1 MKHEDLILRSVSKLS
16 KAFKFPMEALPVF
29 IDSARKGPVAY
40 TSVNGIWIG
49 SKVVDNDP
57 RNIHVYLAHEIF
69 HYVVNNHGL
78 THKYTNPVVNL
89 ITDYKINELLYTLFG
104 YDVKAV
110 KYPGL
115 LNRKWFGMTLDQI
128 GQALLKRNVQEVTCS
143 AEGLPHPRVAECAA
157 YLRKKYVQH
166 LSDIAPELFFLT
178 RREEQVYSD
187 VTLKTN
193 DRSELVFDTCP
204 LDKHELL
211 KGLWYALW
219 HKRPVAS
226 RTPGPCSVEQSFLY
240 SLDLDRLRKATV
252 GRAAD
257 SLWAARKLFNRL
269 GKDANWIQAKQQKAR
284 FRVTVA
290 TDKLRRAKSAAT
302 KKHAAI
308 SLARAKASE
317 AKAKALQPLSKLLT
331 THPVVTQTNAISY
344 SPNSLSSAHKKPP
357 SLVLPQVR
365 VNESVKRIR
374 LLVKGFDERFAK
386 LQELVDDMRD
396 QLGDMEGIADLG
408 DDPTEGS
415 SGPDQHRDAG
425 DNGPQDTG
433 NDAQDSSGDDDAGQ
447 DAEGNEDEDGAGVPK
462 DRNKKGKKGKKRS
475 DKTSPSESEGSA
487 DQTIPRLLPGKG
499 HPAPPKPDQKK
510 APAGHGT
517 GQGVRE
523 KLMNNLDAN
532 YTSLSSILDY
542 MREVSTLLA
551 QIRSRNRK
559 THTDGPDATYEYGND
574 LGRAATEEISLLAN
588 DVTRLDFLVKLSNHQ
603 LLLHSPQEKRRSSV
617 ILCLDTSGSMAGEFY
632 NRAAGFCLA
641 VMRYMQKEKRG
652 VALLTF
658 DSSKCKEYVADVG
671 KSIDAPTIIDIL
683 TSPSYG
689 GTDFDIPLL
698 RSQEIK
704 QEYGWKTL
712 TTFLVTDG
720 YCGLR
725 QADKINQQ
733 KTNQDRIIVACV
745 STDSASSLA
754 PVADEVHNIKR
765 KGTTLEMVKAAH
777 TLF

>member
-1 MKHEDLILRSVSKLS
+1 MKHEDLILKSVAKLS
-16 KAFKFPMEALPVF
+16 KAFKFPMEALPIF
-29 IDSARKGPVAY
+29 IDNARKSPIAY
-40 TSVNGIWIG
+40 TSPNGIWIG
-49 SKVVDNDP
+49 SKVVEGDP
-57 RNIHVYLAHEIF
+57 KNVHVYLAHEIF

-78 THKYTNPVVNL
+78 THKYTNLVVNL

-104 YDVKAV
+104 YDAKAV
-110 KYPGL
+110 KFPGL

-128 GQALLKRNVQEVTCS
+128 GQALLKTNVQEITCS

-157 YLRKKYVQH
+157 FLRKKYVQH

-178 RREEQVYSD
+178 RSEERVYSD
-187 VTLKTN
+187 VTLKSN
-193 DRSELVFDTCP
+193 DRSALVFDTVP

-211 KGLWYALW
+211 KGIWYALW

-240 SLDLDRLRKATV
+240 SLDLDRLREATV
-252 GRAAD
+252 GRASD

-269 GKDANWIQAKQQKAR
+269 GQDSRWIQSKQQKAKSR
-284 FRVTVA
+284 LQVA
-290 TDKLRRAKSAAT
+290 MDKMTRARTKVLKKQAT
-302 KKHAAI
+302 I
-308 SLARAKASE
+308 NLARAKSSHSNAQTL
-317 AKAKALQPLSKLLT
+317 KPLSKLLT
-331 THPVVTQTNAISY
+331 SSPVVTQTNSINY
-344 SPNSLSSAHKKPP
+344 SPNSLASVHKKPP

-365 VNESVKRIR
+365 VNETVKRIR

-396 QLGDMEGIADLG
+396 QLGDMDGAVTLEEDSVPMPGNTEQGVQEAEEDPGDSDDGQVSDDDGDSEVEGNAKGRKEAKTSDN
-408 DDPTEGS
+408 S
-415 SGPDQHRDAG
+415 SKASSVPGGGGLKKPK
-425 DNGPQDTG
+425 QDT
-433 NDAQDSSGDDDAGQ
+433 
-447 DAEGNEDEDGAGVPK
+447 
-462 DRNKKGKKGKKRS
+462 
-475 DKTSPSESEGSA
+475 
-487 DQTIPRLLPGKG
+487 
-499 HPAPPKPDQKK
+499 QKS
-510 APAGHGT
+510 PAGTGK

-532 YTSLSSILDY
+532 YTSLASILEH

-559 THTDGPDATYEYGND
+559 THSDGPDATYEYGND
-574 LGRAATEEISLLAN
+574 LGRAATEEVSLLAN
-588 DVTRLDFLVKLSNHQ
+588 KATRLDFLVKLSNHQ

-617 ILCLDTSGSMAGEFY
+617 VLCLDTSGSMAGEFY
-632 NRAAGFCLA
+632 NKAAGFCLA

-658 DSSKCKEYVADVG
+658 DSSKCKEYVADIG
-671 KSIDAPTIIDIL
+671 KSIDAPTVIDIL

-689 GTDFDIPLL
+689 GTDFDVPLL
-698 RSQEIK
+698 RSQELK
-704 QEYGWKTL
+704 LEYGWKTL

-725 QADKINQQ
+725 SADKINQQ
-733 KTNQDRIIVACV
+733 KTNQDRIVVACV

-754 PVADEVHNIKR
+754 PVADEVHHLKR